1 MTSSNIEITRT
12 READELFE
20 AIVGLRSA
28 EECRAL
34 LRDLCTIAELR
45 AMVERFQV
53 AKLLNE
59 GLTYREVSARL
70 GSSTTT
76 VTRVA
81 HWLRHGAGG
90 YASALERRK
99 GA

>member
-1 MTSSNIEITRT
+1 MTTNDIDITRT
-12 READELFE
+12 REAGELLE
-20 AIVGLRSA
+20 AIVSLRSA

-53 AKLLNE
+53 AKLLDE
-59 GLTYREVSARL
+59 GLTYRQINARL

-76 VTRVA
+76 ITRVA